1 MATTIITPG
10 DCSDYSSCRVTI
22 EVTGGCHRNTM
33 RKAKYTK
40 TIPYSCLSQTI
51 QGIHRLG
58 GKITRITLSSSDNQL
73 SKMESV
79 EPLST
84 IAESDVM
91 PSANLAESVTSSP
104 QVEEENNSTD
114 IYQVTEPTQIKQDR
128 QKITGFNSV
137 DYNFTDEW

>member
-1 MATTIITPG
+1 MATTIIAPG
-10 DCSDYSSCRVTI
+10 DCPDYSSCRVTI
-22 EVTGGCHRNTM
+22 EVTGGCHQDTM

-58 GKITRITLSSSDNQL
+58 GKITRITLSPSHTQV
-73 SKMESV
+73 SKIESV

-84 IAESDVM
+84 IAASDVM

-104 QVEEENNSTD
+104 QVQEENKSTD
-114 IYQVTEPTQIKQDR
+114 IYQVTQATPLKQER
-128 QKITGFNSV
+128 QKITAFNSV
-137 DYNFTDEW
+137 EYNFTDEW